1 MRHVRL
7 LLLLGCIAAL
17 GSARDAAAD
26 RASEA
31 EVRRAVVFNL
41 LQFVEWPDG
50 RQPPNGEFRL
60 CVVDDAGRDDVLAA
74 LHGRRLR
81 ERRIAVLRIG
91 RDLGDLS
98 RCETLFIGAG
108 NPRLV
113 AATAA
118 SDRRAPLLVIAEGDE
133 ALQHGATIGLST
145 SSGRMVFDVNL
156 AAARSAGLVVSS
168 KLLRLARRVIE

>member
-1 MRHVRL
+1 MRGARL

-26 RASEA
+26 RAREA
-31 EVRRAVVFNL
+31 EIRQAVVFNL
-41 LQFVEWPDG
+41 LQFVEWPEG
-50 RQPPNGEFRL
+50 RQSNGEFRL

-74 LHGRRLR
+74 LRGRRLR
-81 ERRIAVLRIG
+81 ERRISVLRIG

-98 RCETLFIGAG
+98 RCEALFIGAG

-156 AAARSAGLVVSS
+156 AAARGAGLVISS
-168 KLLRLARRVIE
+168 KLLRLARRVID